1 MEVWLVIAAFVVTA
15 IVVVIVGFIGNKVVD
30 GTTNAIKK
38 KQMKNRSV
46 EPKDVAKSERL
57 ADRYLSVPKNK

>member
-1 MEVWLVIAAFVVTA
+1 MEVWLVIVAFVVTA
-15 IVVVIVGFIGNKVVD
+15 IVVIGNKAVD

-57 ADRYLSVPKNK
+57 ADRYRSVPKNK